1 MKTRG
6 KKTVQVVSTADIASA
21 PSTSQS
27 QLVTYP
33 NSGPLIGHGN
43 QVVLSRTVS
52 PSKLD
57 ETNDKNW
64 KKFAAE
70 FRLHIMELYPAE
82 DIYKAT
88 FNEEKNRNIYK
99 LLLQATGT
107 KCLNMVHRVYED
119 KGKEAF
125 LSGLPFSCQKSPT
138 KKCKL
143 DNFNFSPIF
152 PNFKLF

>member
-6 KKTVQVVSTADIASA
+6 KKSVQVVSTANIAPA
-21 PSTSQS
+21 PSSSES

-33 NSGPLIGHGN
+33 NSGHLIGHGN
-43 QVVLSRTVS
+43 QVVLSRTT

-57 ETNDKNW
+57 ETDDKNW

-70 FRLHIMELYPAE
+70 FRLHIMELYAGD
-82 DIYKAT
+82 DIYKAN
-88 FNEEKNRNIYK
+88 FNEEKNHNIYR

-107 KCLNMVHRVYED
+107 RCFNMMVYED

-125 LSGLPFSCQKSPT
+125 MFLEEFYL
-138 KKCKL
+138 
-143 DNFNFSPIF
+143 
-152 PNFKLF
+152 